1 MSTPSRLGRYPVRR
15 RIGAGGFATVW
26 LAHDEQLDSDVAI
39 KVLADNWAADQH
51 VRQRF
56 VDEGRYLRKVE
67 SPHVVSVF
75 DAGELGDGRPFLVM
89 SYADQ
94 GTLANRLEAG
104 PLSPAAALDVV
115 RQVGEGLQALHVR
128 GILHRDVKPANVL
141 FRTGA
146 DGEVR
151 AMVADLGLGKTLD
164 MSSRLTMI
172 AGTPSYV
179 APEQARGEGLDARAD
194 LYSLASLTY
203 LLLTGRA
210 PYSHATIAAAAEPGP
225 PAPMGE
231 AVSDDVDSV
240 VRRALA
246 PQRDDR
252 HLDVSSYT
260 RALREAYGDDVSSAT
275 PDWPAT
281 APERTQVVPVTVD
294 PVSPRRRRAPA
305 WALVALALVLGVVGG
320 YGVHRAMVRTVELT
334 DAQGTLSV
342 RVPGSWDDVES
353 RDGWIPPGAENDQ
366 PALSAGSGPGWR
378 EDGEGVFVGLVPGR
392 TLPTTMPQHPE
403 CGDPTP
409 VSNNTVGGVVRR
421 TIVYL
426 DCPGVV
432 VERVVQVTSDRLL
445 WVQVRSDD
453 RATANMVL
461 DSVDTSGL

>member
-1 MSTPSRLGRYPVRR
+1 MRR

-39 KVLADNWAADQH
+39 KVLADNWAADHH

-56 VDEGRYLRKVE
+56 IDEGRFLRKVE
-67 SPHVVSVF
+67 SPHVVSVY
-75 DAGELGDGRPFLVM
+75 DAGELDDGRPYLVM
-89 SYADQ
+89 TYADQ
-94 GTLANRLEAG
+94 GTLADRLEIA
-104 PLSPAAALDVV
+104 PQSPVAALGVV
-115 RQVGEGLQALHVR
+115 RQVGDGLHALHVR

-141 FRTGA
+141 FRTGS

-231 AVSDDVDSV
+231 VVPADVDAV

-252 HLDVSSYT
+252 YPDVPSYT
-260 RALREAYGDDVSSAT
+260 RALREAYGDELSTT
-275 PDWPAT
+275 PPVWLASDR
-281 APERTQVVPVTVD
+281 ERTQVVPVSLEPD
-294 PVSPRRRRAPA
+294 SPRRRRVPA
-305 WALVALALVLGVVGG
+305 WAVGVLAVVIGLGGG
-320 YGVHRAMVRTVELT
+320 YVVHRAVNRTVEIT
-334 DAQGTLSV
+334 DDEGTLSV
-342 RVPGSWDDVES
+342 SVPGSWTTVEA
-353 RDGWIPPGAENDQ
+353 RDGWIPPGTTDDQ
-366 PALSAGSGPGWR
+366 PAVAAGSRSAWR
-378 EDGEGVFVGLVPGR
+378 SSGEGVFVGLLEGR
-392 TLPTTMPQHPE
+392 ALPTTMPQHPE
-403 CGDPTP
+403 CDKAGQPYNDRQGGDDLR
-409 VSNNTVGGVVRR
+409 TV
-421 TIVYL
+421 VYT
-426 DCPGVV
+426 DCPGVI
-432 VERVVQVTSDRLL
+432 VERVVQVNTDRLL

-453 RATANMVL
+453 RATANRVL
-461 DSVDTSGL
+461 DSVSTSGL